1 MARLWLVEFQQF
13 NVQSDLIHYLL
24 LGVPHSAIAML
35 EFRIKVREFQLHAVQ
50 SMGSLWKGHHMG
62 PPIIVH
68 CSAGIGRTGIFY
80 AKFTFDL
87 LN

>member
-1 MARLWLVEFQQF
+1 MVSLIQRF
-13 NVQSDLIHYLL
+13 NVKSYLINLFVCLL
-24 LGVPHSAIAML
+24 LGVPLSAIAML

-87 LN
+87 DN

>member
-1 MARLWLVEFQQF
+1 M
-13 NVQSDLIHYLL
+13 NCLL
-24 LGVPHSAIAML
+24 LGVPLSAIAML

-80 AKFTFDL
+80 AKFAFDL